1 MGVVA
6 ALVEILAIGLAFRA
20 QRLEGSLAEAW
31 DNTRMDRLII
41 LAILAVVSFL
51 VAWVVD
57 GLVGILSGERPRD
70 TGSLWFDTFLRFFAV
85 LELGL
90 IGRLLNYFGFD
101 KLPRKIILFIGLLCA
116 LLFLL
121 RTCHHRH
128 SEQIYTI
135 PVQSSL

>member
-1 MGVVA
+1 
-6 ALVEILAIGLAFRA
+6 
-20 QRLEGSLAEAW
+20 
-31 DNTRMDRLII
+31 MDRLII
-41 LAILAVVSFL
+41 LAILAVVAFL
-51 VAWVVD
+51 IAWVVN

-101 KLPRKIILFIGLLCA
+101 RLPRKMILCIGLVCA

-121 RTCHHRH
+121 RSCHHRQR
-128 SEQIYTI
+128 EQNYTY
-135 PVQSSL
+135 PVQSA

>member
-1 MGVVA
+1 
-6 ALVEILAIGLAFRA
+6 
-20 QRLEGSLAEAW
+20 
-31 DNTRMDRLII
+31 MDRLII

-51 VAWVVD
+51 VAWVVN

-121 RTCHHRH
+121 RSCHHRH
-128 SEQIYTI
+128 SEQICTY